1 MGGQGAG
8 NASAHVSA
16 WCRRVEA
23 ANAPSRC
30 PRRAVGW
37 QGGFITRTGA
47 PASTT
52 TGGAPADARNFS
64 LDCSISATHGALQGS
79 SLSACF
85 LHRAPPLIETLPSL
99 PPWRAPPRPPSFCP
113 AQPCP
118 TGAATAHAW
127 HAVAVG
133 SSVCEQ
139 SLSGAR
145 PRRGRGAARP
155 NRASTR
161 CPLASRARAV
171 QWRGRV
177 ATSPTVPL

>member
-16 WCRRVEA
+16 WCRCGRVARCRNVPVGGGAQAVEVISIVRL
-23 ANAPSRC
+23 APRF
-30 PRRAVGW
+30 V
-37 QGGFITRTGA
+37 QGGHNGTNEFDLQSEA
-47 PASTT
+47 V
-52 TGGAPADARNFS
+52 N
-64 LDCSISATHGALQGS
+64 CSGP
-79 SLSACF
+79 SACF

-113 AQPCP
+113 AQPRP

-127 HAVAVG
+127 RAVAVG
-133 SSVCEQ
+133 SSVRGQ

-145 PRRGRGAARP
+145 PRRGRGAARR
-155 NRASTR
+155 NLASTR

-171 QWRGRV
+171 QWRGRL